1 MNFITENI
9 RNKNYIIIYIFI
21 ISLGYYFLKKFDLE
35 LNNIVI
41 ILILILVLYFY
52 NTHINIKS
60 DIEKK
65 QKKNIGDKLNIKY
78 IDDYEELYNI
88 TNELYHRYYKYNKYA
103 FNKAL
108 LFMENFVIGLKNYEN
123 IKENIENLQ
132 FARQNFL
139 NNLSNIVIKIP
150 LDKEDYFNKQVE
162 FVNEITLKY
171 LNIFSGNN
179 SEYISDLNYFRN
191 NAHFIY

>member
-21 ISLGYYFLKKFDLE
+21 ISLGYYFLKKLDLE
-35 LNNIVI
+35 LNSIVI
-41 ILILILVLYFY
+41 IGIIILVLYFY
-52 NTHINIKS
+52 NEFINKKS

-65 QKKNIGDKLNIKY
+65 QKRNIGDKLNIQY
-78 IDDYEELYNI
+78 VNDYEELYDILND
-88 TNELYHRYYKYNKYA
+88 LYHKYYKYNKHA
-103 FNKAL
+103 FNKTL

-123 IKENIENLQ
+123 INENIENLQ

-150 LDKEDYFNKQVE
+150 LEEEDYFNKQVE
-162 FVNEITLKY
+162 LLNKITLKY

-179 SEYISDLNYFRN
+179 SEHIFNIDYFRN
-191 NAHFIY
+191 NSHFIY